1 MTPATDPATT
11 APAPRTR
18 PAPRTGAIARQRRR
32 TALLATATVAL
43 LVVLT
48 AIGLGTGEVDVPP
61 PDALRA
67 LVGLGDAGNV
77 MLIQELRA
85 PRVLAA
91 LAAGAGLAVAGAL
104 LQRVARNPLASP
116 DVVGVTGGASL
127 GATAVI
133 ASGAPAALTSPAA
146 LGGGLLAALLLGLLA
161 WRGGFTVNRIVLVGL
176 AVQSGLAAAV
186 NLLIVRFPAEL
197 ASSALQ
203 WTTGS
208 VYGRT
213 WAEVGTG
220 GTAVLVGL
228 ALALA
233 GHRSLAVLDLG
244 DDPAGA
250 LGLAPRAARLRLLL
264 LAVVLASVAAAL
276 SGPVGFVALAVPHIV
291 RRLAG
296 PPTAGTL
303 ALTALTGAALLLGA
317 DLLVLHVLPVR
328 GLPVGVLTATLGAPW
343 LLVLMLRQ
351 IKPTPGSA
359 PR

>member
-1 MTPATDPATT
+1 MTSLTTDA
-11 APAPRTR
+11 APR
-18 PAPRTGAIARQRRR
+18 AAGGALARQRRR
-32 TALLATATVAL
+32 TALLSAAATAL
-43 LVVLT
+43 LVALT
-48 AIGLGTGEVDVPP
+48 AIGLGTGEVPIPP
-61 PDALRA
+61 LDALRG
-67 LVGLGDAGNV
+67 LVGLGDPGNV
-77 MLIQELRA
+77 MLVQELRA

-91 LAAGAGLAVAGAL
+91 VAAGAGLAVAGAI

-146 LGGGLLAALLLGLLA
+146 LGGGLLAAGLLFLLA
-161 WRGGFTVNRIVLVGL
+161 WRGGFTVSRLVLVGL

-213 WAEVGTG
+213 WTEVEAG
-220 GTAVLVGL
+220 GGAILAGL

-233 GHRSLAVLDLG
+233 CHRRLAVLDLG
-244 DDPAGA
+244 DDSAAA
-250 LGLAPRAARLRLLL
+250 LGLPPNAARSRLLL

-276 SGPVGFVALAVPHIV
+276 SGPVGFVALAVPHVV
-291 RRLAG
+291 RFLAG

-303 ALTALTGAALLLGA
+303 ALTALTGAVLLLGA
-317 DLLVLHVLPVR
+317 DLVVLHVLPVH
-328 GLPVGVLTATLGAPW
+328 GLPVGVVTATLGAPW
-343 LLVLMLRQ
+343 LLVLMFRQ
-351 IKPTPGSA
+351 LKPTAGSA
-359 PR
+359 TR

>member
-1 MTPATDPATT
+1 MTTLTTDA
-11 APAPRTR
+11 APR
-18 PAPRTGAIARQRRR
+18 AAGGALARQRRR
-32 TALLATATVAL
+32 TALLSAAATAL
-43 LVVLT
+43 LVALT
-48 AIGLGTGEVDVPP
+48 AIGLGTGEVPIPP
-61 PDALRA
+61 LDALRG
-67 LVGLGDAGNV
+67 LVGLGDPGNV
-77 MLIQELRA
+77 MLVQELRA
-85 PRVLAA
+85 PRVLSAV
-91 LAAGAGLAVAGAL
+91 AAGAGLAVAGAI

-146 LGGGLLAALLLGLLA
+146 LGGGLLAAGLLFLLA
-161 WRGGFTVNRIVLVGL
+161 WRGGFTVSRLVLVGL

-213 WAEVGTG
+213 WTEVEAG
-220 GTAVLVGL
+220 GGAILAGL

-233 GHRSLAVLDLG
+233 CHRRLAVLDLG
-244 DDPAGA
+244 DDSAAA
-250 LGLAPRAARLRLLL
+250 LGLPPHAARSRLLL

-276 SGPVGFVALAVPHIV
+276 SGPVGFVALAVPHVV
-291 RRLAG
+291 RFLAG

-303 ALTALTGAALLLGA
+303 ALTALTGAVLLLGA
-317 DLLVLHVLPVR
+317 DLVVLHVLPVH
-328 GLPVGVLTATLGAPW
+328 GLPVGVVTATLGAPW
-343 LLVLMLRQ
+343 LLVLMFRQ
-351 IKPTPGSA
+351 LKPTAGSA
-359 PR
+359 TR